1 MLSSY
6 IKGMAVQMDT
16 VKMQVQKLKEMTE
29 YAGRKV
35 VLVAKVGSV
44 NYNLDDELSD
54 VDYKVYVLPTAEDLY
69 SGNRF
74 VSSVTGDVD
83 YTVHDV
89 RDLEK
94 QLFKSNV
101 NFVEVLFSVELTTTV
116 PQMRELV
123 QMREDVARMNL
134 PYLYDACFGMMYN
147 KMKSFDKGTKDTAP
161 LVEKYGY
168 CTKSFMT
175 TYRGL
180 DFLLRYHGNGFTSF
194 EKAVRYTNEERAL
207 MLAMKHG
214 KFTREEA
221 SAMVD
226 ELRKRLEVAKVDF
239 KSTSLNEET
248 NQTVHELLF
257 DLVMTDKEGEV

>member
-1 MLSSY
+1 MN
-6 IKGMAVQMDT
+6 T
-16 VKMQVQKLKEMTE
+16 VEKELKEMTE

-54 VDYKVYVLPTAEDLY
+54 VDYKVYVLPTNEDLY

-74 VSSVTGDVD
+74 VKSVTGDVD

-94 QLFKSNV
+94 QLYKSNV
-101 NFVEVLFSVELTTTV
+101 NFVEVLFSVELTEQV
-116 PQMRELV
+116 PEMRELV
-123 QMREDVARMNL
+123 KMREEVARMNL

-147 KMKSFDKGTKDTAP
+147 KLKTFDKGTKDTAS

-168 CTKSFMT
+168 CTKAFMT

-180 DFLLRYHGNGFTSF
+180 DFLLRFHGNGFTSF
-194 EKAVRYTNEERAL
+194 EKAVRYTDEEREF
-207 MLAMKHG
+207 MLSMKNG
-214 KFTREEA
+214 EFSREEA
-221 SAMVD
+221 KGMVD
-226 ELRKRLEVAKVDF
+226 ELRKRLEVAKPDF
-239 KSTSLNEET
+239 KSNPLNEKTYQEL
-248 NQTVHELLF
+248 HGLLF
-257 DLVMTDKEGEV
+257 ELVMRTKEGESA

>member
-1 MLSSY
+1 
-6 IKGMAVQMDT
+6 MDT
-16 VKMQVQKLKEMTE
+16 EKMNVKELKE

-54 VDYKVYVLPTAEDLY
+54 VDYKVYVLPTEEDLY

-74 VSSVTGDVD
+74 VKSETGEVD

-101 NFVEVLFSVELTTTV
+101 NFVEVLFSVELTGHV
-116 PQMRELV
+116 PQMLELV
-123 QMREDVARMNL
+123 QMREEVARMNL

-147 KMKSFDKGTKDTAP
+147 KLKTFDKGTKDTAP

-168 CTKSFMT
+168 CTKAFMT

-194 EKAVRYTNEERAL
+194 EKAVRYTDEEREF
-207 MLAMKHG
+207 MLSMKHG
-214 KFTREEA
+214 AFTREEA
-221 SAMVD
+221 KGMVD
-226 ELRKRLEVAKVDF
+226 ELRERLEVAKSDF
-239 KSTSLNEET
+239 KSKSLNEET
-248 NQTVHELLF
+248 NQKLHDLLF
-257 DLVMTDKEGEV
+257 ELVMKNKGGEQQ